1 MEDVNKL
8 HMTLEEILE
17 SNRKVGEDLARINAE
32 LDRLSPPATIPNV
45 VTYNEIPR
53 PCRSCPNH
61 PSNGG
66 SGICHCILG
75 SQTVY

>member
-1 MEDVNKL
+1 
-8 HMTLEEILE
+8 MTLEEISE

-32 LDRLSPPATIPNV
+32 LEKLSP
-45 VTYNEIPR
+45 TYAYRDIPR

-75 SQTVY
+75 NQITN